1 MTERVAIVGP
11 TTWGTTLGITLA
23 RNGVPVTLL
32 ARNPDEAALLD
43 DERRNRRFLP
53 DTPFPD
59 GLRVAGDAERTVS
72 AASLVII
79 AVPSH
84 RLRNNIHSIRDHLSP
99 GTTILSASKG
109 LELPQ
114 GKRMCQVLEEELF
127 GRYHASICAL
137 SGPNLAKEI
146 VDGKLSSA
154 VVAGPDPD
162 RTSRVQAILTSSS
175 FRVYTSSDVVGVE
188 MGGALKNII
197 GIGAGMADGLG
208 MGANGRAAFITRGL
222 AEITRLGVAAGAQV
236 QTFAGLAGLGDLV
249 ATCTS
254 PLSRNRY
261 VGQQLA
267 QGKSWQQ
274 IQQSM
279 NNVAEGVNT
288 TTAALAMAA
297 RLNVEMP
304 IAQVTY
310 RVLFDGLPPMEAA
323 ALLMERPARPE

>member
-1 MTERVAIVGP
+1 MTEKVAIVGP
-11 TTWGTTLGITLA
+11 TTWGTTLGIVLA
-23 RNGVPVTLL
+23 RNGVSVTIL
-32 ARNPDEAALLD
+32 ARTPAEADQLNAQ
-43 DERRNRRFLP
+43 RWNQRFLP
-53 DTPFPD
+53 DAPFPD
-59 GLRVAGDAERTVS
+59 GLRVAGDAWETLS
-72 AASLVII
+72 PASLVII

-84 RLRNNIHSIRDHLSP
+84 RLRDNIRSIRDHLSP
-99 GTTILSASKG
+99 GATILSASKG

-114 GKRMCQVLEEELF
+114 GKRMCQVLEEELP
-127 GRYHASICAL
+127 GRFHDGICAL
-137 SGPNLAKEI
+137 SGPNLAQEI

-154 VVAGPDPD
+154 VVAGPDST
-162 RTSRVQAILTSSS
+162 RTRRVQATLTSRS

-188 MGGALKNII
+188 MGGALKNIV
-197 GIGAGMADGLG
+197 GIGTGIADGLG
-208 MGANGRAAFITRGL
+208 MGANGKAAFITRGL

-261 VGQQLA
+261 VGEQLA
-267 QGKSWQQ
+267 LGRSWEQ

-288 TTAALAMAA
+288 TRAALAMASG
-297 RLNVEMP
+297 LNVEMP

-310 RVLFDGLPPMEAA
+310 RVLFDGLSPREAA
-323 ALLMERPARPE
+323 AQLMERPARPE